1 MPKQPSTKNI
11 LAVVNPELAAQWHPT
26 LNDELTPDGVTAGSN
41 KKVWWSCTA
50 HSHAWKAEINSRS
63 KGSGCPVCAGWKVL
77 AGFNDLATRN
87 PELAS
92 QWHPT
97 LNGELTPSDV
107 MAGVKDKVWWS
118 CTAHAHAWKAAIDNR
133 SKGSGCSVCS
143 GKEILAGFNDLGT
156 LNPEL
161 AAQWHPTLNG
171 ELTPADVVAGARDK
185 VWWSCTTHPHVWN
198 ATINSRS
205 QGKGCPECST
215 GKTEKAFRENFA
227 KLSEVDF
234 QTCKMPL
241 IRISRVSDMA
251 QIDMVNEELKLVIEY
266 DSEWTHGVRNP
277 EKKSLTEKLMQD
289 QETTKA
295 LTTIGYNVVRIREQ
309 SNRGTLPFV
318 PLDPDY
324 EGKVFQI
331 TYVSHGKKKDSIED
345 IVRQV
350 IEQKAEWF
358 SKA

>member
-1 MPKQPSTKNI
+1 MPKQPPKKNI
-11 LAVVNPELAAQWHPT
+11 LAAVNPELTAQWHPT
-26 LNDELTPDGVTAGSN
+26 LNVELSPDDVTAGSS

-50 HSHAWKAEINSRS
+50 HSHTWKAEINSRS

-87 PELAS
+87 PELA
-92 QWHPT
+92 
-97 LNGELTPSDV
+97 
-107 MAGVKDKVWWS
+107 
-118 CTAHAHAWKAAIDNR
+118 
-133 SKGSGCSVCS
+133 
-143 GKEILAGFNDLGT
+143 
-156 LNPEL
+156 
-161 AAQWHPTLNG
+161 AQWHPTLNG
-171 ELTPADVVAGARDK
+171 ELTPADVAAGARDK
-185 VWWSCTTHPHVWN
+185 VWWSCTIHPHVWN

-227 KLSEVDF
+227 NLSGVDF
-234 QTCKMPL
+234 QTCNIPL
-241 IRISRVSDMA
+241 IRLSRVSGMA
-251 QIDMVNEELKLVIEY
+251 QIDMINEELKLVIEY
-266 DSEWTHGVRNP
+266 DSEWTHGMRNP

-309 SNRGTLPFV
+309 SHRGTLPFV
-318 PLDPDY
+318 PLDPGY
-324 EGKVFQI
+324 EDKVSQI

-358 SKA
+358 SKV